1 MASESTD
8 EETVTVSLPPELD
21 RWLDERAE
29 ALGVDREAVL
39 EQLLA
44 SYRATVHLDGEGDED
59 GTLAV
64 ADSEAVDDRVETA
77 IEEEFDDR
85 IETAIEQVLDD
96 HVETAVEQ
104 VIEDKIAT
112 ATSGIEQQIGERV
125 DALEADYRGNLEDV
139 RERVVQLKLEL
150 DEQASADHTHEE
162 LQRFE
167 EFVDSLDDLETQVEN
182 VGDQLADAEEERRAA
197 IAEVEESIEAE
208 LKDLQDRLQTVAWV
222 VSDLREAHESNTGL
236 DAVER
241 IKRAAAQM
249 DVSRAKCENCGEG
262 VDIGLMTGPECP
274 HCQATVTDIQA
285 AESFFGK
292 PRLLV
297 ASQLQSGERR

>member
-29 ALGVDREAVL
+29 VLGVDREAVL

-44 SYRATVHLDGEGDED
+44 SYRATVDFDGEGSEG

-64 ADSEAVDDRVETA
+64 ADSETVDGRVETA
-77 IEEEFDDR
+77 IEEELEDR
-85 IETAIEQVLDD
+85 IETAVADIIDGQI
-96 HVETAVEQ
+96 ETAVHGIVE
-104 VIEDKIAT
+104 EEIAS
-112 ATSGIEQQIGERV
+112 ATSGIEQQIGERI
-125 DALEADYRGNLEDV
+125 DALEADYTDNLEDV

-150 DEQASADHTHEE
+150 DEQASADHTHDE
-162 LQRFE
+162 LQRVD
-167 EFVDSLDDLETQVEN
+167 EFLASLNELETQVEEL
-182 VGDQLADAEEERRAA
+182 GDQLSAAKEERDEE
-197 IAEVEESIEAE
+197 IAEVEEGIEGE
-208 LKDLQDRLQTVAWV
+208 LEALQDRLQTVAWV

-262 VDIGLMTGPECP
+262 VEIGLMTGPECP
-274 HCQATVTDIQA
+274 HCQATVTDITA
-285 AESFFGK
+285 ADSFFGK
-292 PRLLV
+292 PQLLV
-297 ASQLQSGERR
+297 ASQLQSGERK